1 MSLRESLQV
10 ALLLAI
16 GTLLHAI
23 APGYGGGMRP
33 DLLLSMLFIVVL
45 LTPRFQPTLL
55 AGLLAG
61 LLAAFTTTFPGGQ
74 IPSIFDKLA
83 AAFVVLGIIKVLGG
97 RVNQYVLSGL
107 IGIVGTI
114 VSGAIFLGS
123 ALVISGLPLPFSV
136 LFTTVVLPATA
147 INTVAVIILYPVVV
161 FSKSAVEKVGNKS
174 A

>member
-33 DLLLSMLFIVVL
+33 DLLLSMLFIVIL
-45 LTPRFQPTLL
+45 LNPKLQPTLL
-55 AGLLAG
+55 AGMLAG
-61 LLAAFTTTFPGGQ
+61 LLAAMTTTFPGGQ
-74 IPSIFDKLA
+74 IPSIFDKMA
-83 AAFVVLGIIKVLGG
+83 AALVVLGMVHIFKG
-97 RVNQYVLSGL
+97 RVNHYILSGL

-114 VSGAIFLGS
+114 VSGLIFLGS
-123 ALVISGLPLPFSV
+123 ALVISGLPVPFGI

-147 INTVAVIILYPVVV
+147 INTVAVALLYPIVV
-161 FSKSAVEKVGNKS
+161 FSKSTVEKVSRKS

>member
-1 MSLRESLQV
+1 
-10 ALLLAI
+10 
-16 GTLLHAI
+16 
-23 APGYGGGMRP
+23 
-33 DLLLSMLFIVVL
+33 
-45 LTPRFQPTLL
+45 
-55 AGLLAG
+55 
-61 LLAAFTTTFPGGQ
+61 TTFPGGQ